1 MIQANVPMGR
11 LGDPTEIAGVMFFLC
26 SNGASY
32 VNGAEID
39 VNGGQHV

>member
-1 MIQANVPMGR
+1 MSR
-11 LGDPTEIAGVMFFLC
+11 LGDPAEIARVMLFLC